1 MRQEKKVGG
10 TKRAL
15 LTSVLALVLSLA
27 MLAGSTFAWFTD
39 TASTG
44 VNRIVSGN
52 LDVGLQ
58 YWGVGEDGQK
68 TWLTA
73 ESSEELFDENALW
86 EPGYTQIVYL
96 KVKNNGNLAL
106 TYAMQITPV
115 RETVGI
121 NVDGEQFKLSDYI
134 KFAWTTFT
142 ADGDGAPVAL
152 DREGAQAGVGEG
164 AQLGTT
170 LHRQAA
176 EPMEAGAEELV
187 ALVAWMPENVGNEAN
202 YSTVQP
208 TIELSL
214 KVLATQAAVESDS
227 FDTTYDEDAAAAE
240 DLNNK
245 PEYDYESLY
254 DYDNLKGYGVTVERN
269 EAGKVVKAT
278 VSGVN
283 GKVVDGFFYNNK
295 PGTEATPIDRW
306 RDLKEVVIEEGV
318 TEIGVDAFSVCT
330 SLETVTLPQSLQ
342 KIGEKAFSYCTSLK
356 TINIPDSVNVI
367 GPKAFYFCKSLTS
380 IGIPEGITEIGYA
393 TFGYAE
399 NLTTVNIPASVTRI
413 GDFAFQNCGFTS
425 MDVPATVKEL
435 GEGAFS
441 TCRSLENVTVP
452 AETVSK
458 KAFYFCDALKSV
470 TLTDDVKTIGEEAF
484 RQCTSLESIEI
495 PSSVTELG
503 TCAFKNCFALKTAVI
518 KGGTVKGSL
527 VTEATFYNCNALETL
542 VISDNA
548 TLDASFKAAYSK
560 STLKTV
566 KIGKGEIGNSAFS
579 NCTNLTTVELG
590 DGVTSI
596 GTSAFLK
603 CKQLSSIAIGSGVIS
618 IGTSAFNGCTALTN
632 ANIGSGAIGESA
644 FNGCTSLAN
653 VTLGNGVTSIGKN
666 AFLRCTALTSISIGS
681 GVTSI
686 GSGAFNGCTEL
697 RNANIGSG
705 AIGANAFQDCSRLAS
720 VTLGD
725 GVTSIGTN
733 AFLKCTA
740 LTSMYIGSSVK
751 TIESYAFSTCSSLSE
766 VTISA
771 AQIGNQAFRSAN
783 ALKKVTLGDGV
794 ETIPAGAFSN
804 CGMGNK
810 NNSPEL
816 YLKAGTWTSN
826 GQETTVA
833 EGASITTGN
842 RVFNQIKSGKPATW
856 SAPVNP

>member
-1 MRQEKKVGG
+1 MSQKDSMDNAVEAGVKRNKIQKERSNDMRQEKKVGG

-27 MLAGSTFAWFTD
+27 MLAGTTFAWFTD

-58 YWGVGEDGQK
+58 YWGVGEDGRK

-73 ESSEELFDENALW
+73 ENSEELFDKNALW

-115 RETVGI
+115 HETVGV
-121 NVDGEQFKLSDYI
+121 NVDGEEFKLSDYI
-134 KFAWTTFT
+134 KFGWTTFT
-142 ADGDGAPVAL
+142 VDENEKPAAL
-152 DREGAQAGVGEG
+152 DREKAQTGVGDG
-164 AQLGTT
+164 AQLGKT

-176 EPMEAGAEELV
+176 EPMKAGAEELV

-227 FDTTYDEDAAAAE
+227 FDSSYDGDAATDE
-240 DLNNK
+240 ELNSK

-254 DYDNLKGYGVTVERN
+254 DYNNPEGYGVTLERN

-283 GKVVDGFFYNNK
+283 GKVVDGFFYNNT
-295 PGTEATPIDRW
+295 PGTEATPTDRW
-306 RDLKEVVIEEGV
+306 RELKEVVIEEGV

-367 GPKAFYFCKSLTS
+367 GSKAFFFCKSLTS
-380 IGIPEGITEIGYA
+380 INIPEGITEIGYA

-413 GDFAFQNCGFTS
+413 GDVAFQNCGFTS
-425 MDVPATVKEL
+425 MNVPATVKEL

-484 RQCTSLESIEI
+484 RECRSLESIEI

-527 VTEATFYNCNALETL
+527 VTEAMFYNCNALETL

-566 KIGKGEIGNSAFS
+566 EIGKGEIGDSAF
-579 NCTNLTTVELG
+579 NGCTSLTNVTLG
-590 DGVTSI
+590 DGVTKIGTNAFIRCTQISSITIGSRVSSI
-596 GTSAFLK
+596 GK
-603 CKQLSSIAIGSGVIS
+603 N
-618 IGTSAFNGCTALTN
+618 AFNGCTALT
-632 ANIGSGAIGESA
+632 
-644 FNGCTSLAN
+644 
-653 VTLGNGVTSIGKN
+653 
-666 AFLRCTALTSISIGS
+666 
-681 GVTSI
+681 
-686 GSGAFNGCTEL
+686 
-697 RNANIGSG
+697 NANIGSG

-725 GVTSIGTN
+725 GVTSIGAN
-733 AFLKCTA
+733 AFLRCTA
-740 LTSMYIGSSVK
+740 LTSMNIGSSVR
-751 TIESYAFSTCSSLSE
+751 TIENYAFSGCKALEE

-794 ETIPAGAFSN
+794 ENIPAGAFSS
-804 CGMGNK
+804 CGMGYK

-826 GQETTVA
+826 GQATIVA
-833 EGASITTGN
+833 EGASITTDN
-842 RVFNQIKSGKPATW
+842 PVFNQIKSGKPATW
-856 SAPVNP
+856 SAPANP

>member
-27 MLAGSTFAWFTD
+27 MLAGATFAWFTD

-52 LDVGLQ
+52 LDVGLE

-73 ESSEELFDENALW
+73 EDSKKLFDENALW

-115 RETVGI
+115 HETVGV
-121 NVDGEQFKLSDYI
+121 NVDGEEFKLSDYI
-134 KFAWTTFT
+134 KFGWTAFT
-142 ADGDGAPVAL
+142 VDGNGAPVAL
-152 DREGAQAGVGEG
+152 DREAAQTGVGEG

-187 ALVAWMPENVGNEAN
+187 ALVAWMPEDVGNEAN

-227 FDTTYDEDAAAAE
+227 FNNTYDEDAAADE
-240 DLNNK
+240 DLDNK

-254 DYDNLKGYGVTVERN
+254 DYNNLEGYGVRVERN
-269 EAGKVVKAT
+269 EAGKVVKAI

-283 GKVVDGFFYNNK
+283 GKVPDGFFANLKGSVDENGK
-295 PGTEATPIDRW
+295 PIAVPAERW
-306 RDLKEVVIEEGV
+306 ADLTEVVIEDGV
-318 TEIGVDAFSVCT
+318 TEIGKDVFQGCVGLT
-330 SLETVTLPQSLQ
+330 KVT
-342 KIGEKAFSYCTSLK
+342 
-356 TINIPDSVNVI
+356 IPDSVKKIGTWSFYMCKGLKNVD
-367 GPKAFYFCKSLTS
+367 
-380 IGIPEGITEIGYA
+380 IPANMEIGDSS
-393 TFGYAE
+393 FRQSG
-399 NLTTVNIPASVTRI
+399 
-413 GDFAFQNCGFTS
+413 
-425 MDVPATVKEL
+425 
-435 GEGAFS
+435 
-441 TCRSLENVTVP
+441 LEQVTVSGGSVGNY
-452 AETVSK
+452 AFHRIDNLK
-458 KAFYFCDALKSV
+458 KISINCE
-470 TLTDDVKTIGEEAF
+470 TIGEEAF
-484 RQCTSLESIEI
+484 SGCDYLTDITLGENVKTLGDKAFYTCDALERVEI
-495 PSSVTELG
+495 PSTVTDIGEK
-503 TCAFKNCFALKTAVI
+503 TFYSCPALKEAI
-518 KGGTVKGSL
+518 IRAGTVKAG
-527 VTEATFYNCNALETL
+527 TFYNCRALTTL
-542 VISDNA
+542 IISDNA
-548 TLDASFKAAYSK
+548 TLDASFTAKNAYANG
-560 STLKTV
+560 TLETV
-566 KIGKGEIGNSAFS
+566 KIGKGEIGNSAF
-579 NCTNLTTVELG
+579 NGCPNLTTVELG
-590 DGVTSI
+590 NGVTSVGDNAFSKCTALTSVNIGNGVTSI
-596 GTSAFLK
+596 GK
-603 CKQLSSIAIGSGVIS
+603 N
-618 IGTSAFNGCTALTN
+618 AFNSCTALTN

-686 GSGAFNGCTEL
+686 ESGAFNGCTAL
-697 RNANIGSG
+697 TNANIGSG
-705 AIGANAFQDCSRLAS
+705 AIGANAFQDCSRLAN

-725 GVTSIGTN
+725 GVTSIGAN
-733 AFLKCTA
+733 AFLRCTA
-740 LTSMYIGSSVK
+740 LTSMNIGSSVR
-751 TIESYAFSTCSSLSE
+751 TIENYAFSGCKALEE

-771 AQIGNQAFRSAN
+771 AQIGNQAFRSAS

-794 ETIPAGAFSN
+794 EAIPAGAFSN
-804 CGMGNK
+804 CGMGNE
-810 NNSPEL
+810 NNFPEL

-826 GQETTVA
+826 GQKTIVA
-833 EGASITTGN
+833 EGASITTGDG
-842 RVFNQIKSGKPATW
+842 VFNQIKSGKPANW
-856 SAPVNP
+856 SAPANP

>member
-27 MLAGSTFAWFTD
+27 MLAGTTFAWFTD

-58 YWGVGEDGQK
+58 YWGVGEDGRK

-73 ESSEELFDENALW
+73 ENSEDLFDKNALW

-115 RETVGI
+115 HETVGV
-121 NVDGEQFKLSDYI
+121 NVDGEEFKLSDYI
-134 KFAWTTFT
+134 KFGWTTFT
-142 ADGDGAPVAL
+142 VNGAGAPVAL
-152 DREGAQAGVGEG
+152 DREEAQDIVGGG

-170 LHRQAA
+170 LHRRAA
-176 EPMEAGAEELV
+176 EPMKASAEELV

-227 FDTTYDEDAAAAE
+227 FNNTYDKDAATNE
-240 DLNNK
+240 DLDKK
-245 PEYDYESLY
+245 PEYDYESRY
-254 DYDNLKGYGVTVERN
+254 DYDNSKGYGVELVRN
-269 EAGKVVKAT
+269 AEGKVVKAI

-283 GKVVDGFFYNNK
+283 GKVVDGFFYNNT
-295 PGTEATPIDRW
+295 PGTEATPTDRW
-306 RDLKEVVIEEGV
+306 RELKEVVIEEGV

-367 GPKAFYFCKSLTS
+367 GPKAFFFCKSLTS
-380 IGIPEGITEIGYA
+380 IDIPEGITEIGYA

-399 NLTTVNIPASVTRI
+399 NLATVNIPTSVTRI

-425 MDVPATVKEL
+425 MNVPATVKEL
-435 GEGAFS
+435 GESAFS

-484 RQCTSLESIEI
+484 RECRSLESIEI

-566 KIGKGEIGNSAFS
+566 EIGKGEIGDSAF
-579 NCTNLTTVELG
+579 NGCTSLTNVTLG
-590 DGVTSI
+590 DGVTKIGTNAFIRCTQISSITIGSRVSSI
-596 GTSAFLK
+596 GK
-603 CKQLSSIAIGSGVIS
+603 N
-618 IGTSAFNGCTALTN
+618 AFNGCTALTN

-644 FNGCTSLAN
+644 FNGCTSLTN
-653 VTLGNGVTSIGKN
+653 VTLGNGVTSIG
-666 AFLRCTALTSISIGS
+666 R
-681 GVTSI
+681 
-686 GSGAFNGCTEL
+686 
-697 RNANIGSG
+697 
-705 AIGANAFQDCSRLAS
+705 
-720 VTLGD
+720 
-725 GVTSIGTN
+725 N

-740 LTSMYIGSSVK
+740 LTSMSIGSSVK
-751 TIESYAFSTCSSLSE
+751 TIESYAFSYCSSLSE

-771 AQIGNQAFRSAN
+771 AQIGYQAFKGAN
-783 ALKKVTLGDGV
+783 ALKTVTLGEGV
-794 ETIPAGAFSN
+794 EKIPAGAFSN
-804 CGMGNK
+804 CGMGDR
-810 NNSPEL
+810 NNPGQL
-816 YLKAGTWTSN
+816 FLKAGDWTC
-826 GQETTVA
+826 GDKTTTVA
-833 EGASITTGN
+833 KDEPIT
-842 RVFNQIKSGKPATW
+842 RDDPVFNGIVSNKNDATW
-856 SAPVNP
+856 SAPANP

>member
-27 MLAGSTFAWFTD
+27 MLAGTTFAWFTD

-73 ESSEELFDENALW
+73 ENSEELFDKNALW

-115 RETVGI
+115 HETVGV
-121 NVDGEQFKLSDYI
+121 NVDGEEFKLSDYI
-134 KFAWTTFT
+134 KFGWTTFT
-142 ADGDGAPVAL
+142 ADENGAPVAL
-152 DREGAQAGVGEG
+152 DREAAQTGVGDG
-164 AQLGTT
+164 AQLGKT

-176 EPMEAGAEELV
+176 EPMAAGAEELV

-227 FDTTYDEDAAAAE
+227 FDNSYDGDAATNE
-240 DLNNK
+240 DLDNK

-254 DYDNLKGYGVTVERN
+254 DYNNPEGYGVTLERN

-283 GKVVDGFFYNNK
+283 GKVVDGFFYNNT
-295 PGTEATPIDRW
+295 PGTEATPTDRW
-306 RDLKEVVIEEGV
+306 RELKEVVIEEGV

-330 SLETVTLPQSLQ
+330 SLEKVTLPESLQ

-356 TINIPDSVNVI
+356 TINIPDSVNAI

-380 IGIPEGITEIGYA
+380 INIPEGITEIGYA

-441 TCRSLENVTVP
+441 TCRSLKNVTVP

-458 KAFYFCDALKSV
+458 KAFYFCDSLKNV
-470 TLTDDVKTIGEEAF
+470 TLTNDVKTIGEEAF
-484 RQCTSLESIEI
+484 RECRRLERIEI

-566 KIGKGEIGNSAFS
+566 EIGKGEIGDSAF
-579 NCTNLTTVELG
+579 NGCTSLTNVTLG
-590 DGVTSI
+590 DGVTKIGTNAFIRCTQISSITIGSRVSSI
-596 GTSAFLK
+596 GK
-603 CKQLSSIAIGSGVIS
+603 N
-618 IGTSAFNGCTALTN
+618 AFNGCTALT
-632 ANIGSGAIGESA
+632 
-644 FNGCTSLAN
+644 
-653 VTLGNGVTSIGKN
+653 
-666 AFLRCTALTSISIGS
+666 
-681 GVTSI
+681 
-686 GSGAFNGCTEL
+686 
-697 RNANIGSG
+697 NANIGSG
-705 AIGANAFQDCSRLAS
+705 AIGANAFQDCSRLAN

-725 GVTSIGTN
+725 GVTSIGAN
-733 AFLKCTA
+733 AFLRCEA
-740 LTSMYIGSSVK
+740 LTSMNIGSSVK
-751 TIESYAFSTCSSLSE
+751 TIESYAFSGCSALEE

-794 ETIPAGAFSN
+794 ENIPAGAFSS
-804 CGMGNK
+804 CGMGDR
-810 NNSPEL
+810 NNPGQL
-816 YLKAGTWTSN
+816 FLKAGDWTC
-826 GQETTVA
+826 GDKTTTVA
-833 EGASITTGN
+833 KDEPITRGN
-842 RVFNQIKSGKPATW
+842 LVFNGIVSNKNDATW
-856 SAPVNP
+856 SAPANP

>member
-27 MLAGSTFAWFTD
+27 MLAGTTFAWFTD

-52 LDVGLQ
+52 LNVGLE
-58 YWGVGEDGQK
+58 YWGVGEDGKK

-73 ESSEELFDENALW
+73 ENSEDLFDKNALW

-96 KVKNNGNLAL
+96 KVENNGNLAL

-115 RETVGI
+115 HETVGV
-121 NVDGEQFKLSDYI
+121 NVDGEEFKLSDYI
-134 KFAWTTFT
+134 KFGWMKFT
-142 ADGDGAPVAL
+142 VDGDGTPVAL
-152 DREGAQAGVGEG
+152 DREAAQTGVGDG
-164 AQLGTT
+164 AQLGKT
-170 LHRQAA
+170 LHRQA
-176 EPMEAGAEELV
+176 EQPMEAGAEELV
-187 ALVAWMPENVGNEAN
+187 ALVAWMPEDVGNEAN

-227 FDTTYDEDAAAAE
+227 FDNSYDEDAATNE
-240 DLNNK
+240 DLDNK

-254 DYDNLKGYGVTVERN
+254 DYNNPEGYGVTLERN

-283 GKVVDGFFYNNK
+283 GKVVDGFFYNNT
-295 PGTEATPIDRW
+295 PGTEATPTDRW
-306 RDLKEVVIEEGV
+306 RELKEVVIEEGV

-330 SLETVTLPQSLQ
+330 SLETVTLPESLQ

-367 GPKAFYFCKSLTS
+367 GPKAFFFCKSLTS
-380 IGIPEGITEIGYA
+380 IDIPEGITEIGYA

-399 NLTTVNIPASVTRI
+399 NLATVNIPASVTRI

-425 MDVPATVKEL
+425 MNVPATVKEL
-435 GEGAFS
+435 GESAFS

-484 RQCTSLESIEI
+484 RECRRLESIEI

-566 KIGKGEIGNSAFS
+566 EIGKGEIGDSAF
-579 NCTNLTTVELG
+579 NGCTSLTNVTLG
-590 DGVTSI
+590 DGVTKI

-603 CKQLSSIAIGSGVIS
+603 CTQLPSITI
-618 IGTSAFNGCTALTN
+618 
-632 ANIGSGAIGESA
+632 
-644 FNGCTSLAN
+644 
-653 VTLGNGVTSIGKN
+653 GNGVTSIGKN
-666 AFLRCTALTSISIGS
+666 AFNGCTALT
-681 GVTSI
+681 
-686 GSGAFNGCTEL
+686 
-697 RNANIGSG
+697 NANIGSG
-705 AIGANAFQDCSRLAS
+705 AIGANAFQDCSRLAN

-725 GVTSIGTN
+725 GVTSIGAN
-733 AFLKCTA
+733 AFLRCKA
-740 LTSMYIGSSVK
+740 LTSMNIGSSVGI
-751 TIESYAFSTCSSLSE
+751 IENYAFSGCEALEE

-771 AQIGNQAFRSAN
+771 AQIGNQAFRSAK
-783 ALKKVTLGDGV
+783 ALKKVTLGDDV
-794 ETIPAGAFSN
+794 VTIPAGAFSS
-804 CGMGNK
+804 CGMGDR
-810 NNSPEL
+810 NNPGQL
-816 YLKAGTWTSN
+816 FLKAGDWTC
-826 GQETTVA
+826 GDKTTTVA
-833 EGASITTGN
+833 KDEPITRGN
-842 RVFNQIKSGKPATW
+842 PVFNGIVSNKNDATW
-856 SAPVNP
+856 SAPANP

>member
-27 MLAGSTFAWFTD
+27 MLAGTTFAWFTD

-52 LDVGLQ
+52 LDVGLE
-58 YWGVGEDGQK
+58 YWGGAESG
-68 TWLTA
+68 WLTA
-73 ESSEELFDENALW
+73 ENSEDLFDKNALW

-115 RETVGI
+115 HETVGV
-121 NVDGEQFKLSDYI
+121 NVDGEEFKLSDYI
-134 KFAWTTFT
+134 QFGWAELTAAEDGTFT
-142 ADGDGAPVAL
+142 PFADRAAARTAVGT
-152 DREGAQAGVGEG
+152 GVHLGEM
-164 AQLGTT
+164 
-170 LHRQAA
+170 LHRQA
-176 EPMEAGAEELV
+176 EQPLNAGGETLV

-227 FDTTYDEDAAAAE
+227 FDKTYDEDAATDE
-240 DLNNK
+240 DLDNK

-254 DYDNLKGYGVTVERN
+254 DYNNPEGYGVTLERN

-283 GKVVDGFFYNNK
+283 GKVVDGFFYNNT
-295 PGTEATPIDRW
+295 PGTEATPTDRW
-306 RDLKEVVIEEGV
+306 RELKEVVIEEGV

-367 GPKAFYFCKSLTS
+367 GPKAFFFCKSLTS
-380 IGIPEGITEIGYA
+380 IDIPEGITEIGYA

-399 NLTTVNIPASVTRI
+399 NLATVNIPTSVTRI

-425 MDVPATVKEL
+425 MNVPATVKEL

-458 KAFYFCDALKSV
+458 KAFYFCDSLKNV
-470 TLTDDVKTIGEEAF
+470 TLTSDVKTIGEEAF
-484 RQCTSLESIEI
+484 RQCTSLENIEI

-518 KGGTVKGSL
+518 KGGTVKGSS
-527 VTEATFYNCNALETL
+527 VTEATFYNCKALETL

-548 TLDASFKAAYSK
+548 TLDASFNAQYSK
-560 STLKTV
+560 PTLKTV
-566 KIGKGEIGNSAFS
+566 KIGKGEIGISAF
-579 NCTNLTTVELG
+579 NGCPNLATVELG
-590 DGVTSI
+590 D
-596 GTSAFLK
+596 
-603 CKQLSSIAIGSGVIS
+603 
-618 IGTSAFNGCTALTN
+618 
-632 ANIGSGAIGESA
+632 
-644 FNGCTSLAN
+644 
-653 VTLGNGVTSIGKN
+653 GVTSIGKN
-666 AFLRCTALTSISIGS
+666 AFLRCTALTSITIGDR
-681 GVTSI
+681 VTSI
-686 GSGAFNGCTEL
+686 GDSAFNGCTALEA
-697 RNANIGSG
+697 ANIGSG
-705 AIGANAFQDCSRLAS
+705 SIGASAFQDCSRLAD

-725 GVTSIGTN
+725 GVTSIGKN
-733 AFLKCTA
+733 AFFKCTA
-740 LTSMYIGSSVK
+740 LTSMNIGSSVK
-751 TIESYAFSTCSSLSE
+751 TIESYAFSGCSALEE

-771 AQIGNQAFRSAN
+771 AQIGNQAFRNAN

-794 ETIPAGAFSN
+794 ENIPAGAFSS
-804 CGMGNK
+804 CGMGDR
-810 NNSPEL
+810 NNPGQL
-816 YLKAGTWTSN
+816 FLKAGDWTC
-826 GQETTVA
+826 GDKTTTVA
-833 EGASITTGN
+833 KDESITRGN
-842 RVFNQIKSGKPATW
+842 PVFNGIVSNKNDATW
-856 SAPVNP
+856 SAPANP

>member
-27 MLAGSTFAWFTD
+27 MLAGTTFAWFTD

-52 LDVGLQ
+52 LDVGLE
-58 YWGVGEDGQK
+58 YWDKESGWLDAEDSK
-68 TWLTA
+68 D
-73 ESSEELFDENALW
+73 LFDENALW

-115 RETVGI
+115 HETVGV
-121 NVDGEQFKLSDYI
+121 NVDGEEFKLSDYI
-134 KFAWTTFT
+134 KFGWTAFT
-142 ADGDGAPVAL
+142 VDGTGTPVAL
-152 DREGAQAGVGEG
+152 GREAAQTGVGDG

-187 ALVAWMPENVGNEAN
+187 ALVAWMPEDVGNEAN

-227 FDTTYDEDAAAAE
+227 FNNTYDEDAATDE
-240 DLNNK
+240 GLDSK
-245 PEYDYESLY
+245 PEYNYSYTEEE
-254 DYDNLKGYGVTVERN
+254 GVTLITDEN
-269 EAGKVVKAT
+269 GKVVKAV

-283 GKVVDGFFYNNK
+283 GKVQTGLFSNLKQSVDEEGNPLFDRN
-295 PGTEATPIDRW
+295 GSPIMEPDEKW
-306 RDLKEVVIEEGV
+306 AALTEVVIEDGV
-318 TEIGVDAFSVCT
+318 TEIGNQTFQGCT
-330 SLETVTLPQSLQ
+330 GLTNVT
-342 KIGEKAFSYCTSLK
+342 
-356 TINIPDSVNVI
+356 IPDSVQKIGAWAFYLCGGLKNVDIPANVEI
-367 GPKAFYFCKSLTS
+367 GNSSFRQSGLEQVTVSGGSVGQYAFHRNVSLKKIDINCETIGDEAFSGCDYLTDITLGENVKTLGDKAFYT
-380 IGIPEGITEIGYA
+380 
-393 TFGYAE
+393 
-399 NLTTVNIPASVTRI
+399 
-413 GDFAFQNCGFTS
+413 
-425 MDVPATVKEL
+425 
-435 GEGAFS
+435 
-441 TCRSLENVTVP
+441 
-452 AETVSK
+452 
-458 KAFYFCDALKSV
+458 CDALERV
-470 TLTDDVKTIGEEAF
+470 
-484 RQCTSLESIEI
+484 EI
-495 PSSVTELG
+495 PSTVTDIGEK
-503 TCAFKNCFALKTAVI
+503 TFYSCPALKEAI
-518 KGGTVKGSL
+518 IRAGTVKKDTL
-527 VTEATFYNCNALETL
+527 YNCQALTTL
-542 VISDNA
+542 IISDNA
-548 TLDASFKAAYSK
+548 TLDASFTAGYSK
-560 STLKTV
+560 STLNTV
-566 KIGKGEIGNSAFS
+566 KIGKGAIGDSAFS

-596 GTSAFLK
+596 GTSAFIR
-603 CKQLSSIAIGSGVIS
+603 CTQLPSITIGSGVTS
-618 IGTSAFNGCTALTN
+618 IGKNAFNGCAALTE
-632 ANIGSGAIGESA
+632 AVIQSGAIGESA
-644 FNGCTSLAN
+644 FNGCIRLTN

-686 GSGAFNGCTEL
+686 ESGAFNGCTAL
-697 RNANIGSG
+697 TNANIGNG

-725 GVTSIGTN
+725 GVTSIGAN
-733 AFLKCTA
+733 AFLRCTA
-740 LTSMYIGSSVK
+740 LTSMNIGSSVR
-751 TIESYAFSTCSSLSE
+751 TIENYAFSGCKALEE

-771 AQIGNQAFRSAN
+771 AQIGNQAFRSAS

-794 ETIPAGAFSN
+794 EAIPAGAFSS

-810 NNSPEL
+810 DNFPEL

>member
-27 MLAGSTFAWFTD
+27 MLVGTTFAWFTD

-68 TWLTA
+68 KWLTA
-73 ESSEELFDENALW
+73 ENSEDLFDENALW

-96 KVKNNGNLAL
+96 KVKNDGNLAL

-115 RETVGI
+115 HETVGV
-121 NVDGEQFKLSDYI
+121 NVDGEEFKLSDYI
-134 KFAWTTFT
+134 KFGWRKFT
-142 ADGDGAPVAL
+142 VDGDGAPVAL
-152 DREGAQAGVGEG
+152 DREEAQDIVGGG

-170 LHRQAA
+170 LHRQVA
-176 EPMEAGAEELV
+176 EPLAAGAEELV
-187 ALVAWMPENVGNEAN
+187 ALVAWMPEDVGNEAN

-227 FDTTYDEDAAAAE
+227 FDNTYDGDAATDE
-240 DLNNK
+240 ELNSK

-254 DYDNLKGYGVTVERN
+254 DYDNLEGYGVTVERN

-330 SLETVTLPQSLQ
+330 SLETVTLPESLQ

-356 TINIPDSVNVI
+356 TINIPASVNVI
-367 GPKAFYFCKSLTS
+367 GPKAFFFCKSLTS
-380 IGIPEGITEIGYA
+380 IDIPEGVTEISYA

-425 MDVPATVKEL
+425 MNVPATVKEL

-560 STLKTV
+560 ATLKTV
-566 KIGKGEIGNSAFS
+566 EIGKGEIG
-579 NCTNLTTVELG
+579 
-590 DGVTSI
+590 D
-596 GTSAFLK
+596 
-603 CKQLSSIAIGSGVIS
+603 
-618 IGTSAFNGCTALTN
+618 
-632 ANIGSGAIGESA
+632 SA
-644 FNGCTSLAN
+644 FNGCTSLTN
-653 VTLGNGVTSIGKN
+653 VTLGNGVTSIGRN
-666 AFLRCTALTSISIGS
+666 AFLRCKALASISIGS

-686 GSGAFNGCTEL
+686 GSGAFNGCTAL
-697 RNANIGSG
+697 TNANIGSG
-705 AIGANAFQDCSRLAS
+705 AIGANAFQDCSRLAN

-725 GVTSIGTN
+725 GVTSIGKN

-740 LTSMYIGSSVK
+740 LTSMNIGSSVK
-751 TIESYAFSTCSSLSE
+751 TIESYAFSACSSLSE

-794 ETIPAGAFSN
+794 EAIPAGAFSS
-804 CGMGNK
+804 CGMGYK

-826 GQETTVA
+826 GQATTVA
-833 EGASITTGN
+833 EGASITTGDV
-842 RVFNQIKSGKPATW
+842 VFNQIKSGKPANW
-856 SAPVNP
+856 SAPANP

>member
-27 MLAGSTFAWFTD
+27 MLAGTTFAWFTD

-52 LDVGLQ
+52 LDVGLE
-58 YWGVGEDGQK
+58 YWGGAESG
-68 TWLTA
+68 WLTA
-73 ESSEELFDENALW
+73 ENSKDLFDENALW

-115 RETVGI
+115 HETVGV
-121 NVDGEQFKLSDYI
+121 NVDGEEFKLSDYI
-134 KFAWTTFT
+134 KFGWTAFT
-142 ADGDGAPVAL
+142 VDGNGAPVAL
-152 DREGAQAGVGEG
+152 GREAAQTGVGDG

-170 LHRQAA
+170 LHRQA
-176 EPMEAGAEELV
+176 ELPLEASAEELV
-187 ALVAWMPENVGNEAN
+187 ALVAWMPEDVGNEAN

-227 FDTTYDEDAAAAE
+227 FNNTYDDDAAADE
-240 DLNNK
+240 NLDIK

-254 DYDNLKGYGVTVERN
+254 DYNNLEGYGVRVERN
-269 EAGKVVKAT
+269 EAGKVVKAI

-283 GKVVDGFFYNNK
+283 GKVPDGFFANLKGSVDENGK
-295 PGTEATPIDRW
+295 PIAVPAERW
-306 RDLKEVVIEEGV
+306 ADLTEVVIEDGV
-318 TEIGVDAFSVCT
+318 TEIGKDVFQGCVGLT
-330 SLETVTLPQSLQ
+330 NVT
-342 KIGEKAFSYCTSLK
+342 
-356 TINIPDSVNVI
+356 IPDSVKKIGTWSFYMCKGLKNVD
-367 GPKAFYFCKSLTS
+367 
-380 IGIPEGITEIGYA
+380 IPANMEIGDSSFRQSGLEQVTVSGGSVGNYA
-393 TFGYAE
+393 FHRSE
-399 NLTTVNIPASVTRI
+399 DLKKITVN
-413 GDFAFQNCGFTS
+413 C
-425 MDVPATVKEL
+425 E
-435 GEGAFS
+435 
-441 TCRSLENVTVP
+441 
-452 AETVSK
+452 
-458 KAFYFCDALKSV
+458 
-470 TLTDDVKTIGEEAF
+470 TIGEEAF
-484 RQCTSLESIEI
+484 SGCDYLTDITLGENVKTLGDKAFYTCDALERVEI
-495 PSSVTELG
+495 PSTVTDIGEK
-503 TCAFKNCFALKTAVI
+503 TFYSCPALKEAI
-518 KGGTVKGSL
+518 IRAGTVKAG
-527 VTEATFYNCNALETL
+527 TFYNCRALTTL

-548 TLDASFKAAYSK
+548 TLDASFTAANAYAK
-560 STLKTV
+560 ETLETV

-596 GTSAFLK
+596 GKSAFLK
-603 CKQLSSIAIGSGVIS
+603 CTQLPSITIGSGVTS

-632 ANIGSGAIGESA
+632 ANIGSGAIGANA
-644 FNGCTSLAN
+644 FQDCSSLIA
-653 VTLGNGVTSIGKN
+653 VTLGDGVTSIGAN

-686 GSGAFNGCTEL
+686 GSGAFNGCTAL
-697 RNANIGSG
+697 TNANIGSG

-725 GVTSIGTN
+725 GVTSIGAN
-733 AFLKCTA
+733 AFLRCTE
-740 LTSMYIGSSVK
+740 LTSMDIGSSVK
-751 TIESYAFSTCSSLSE
+751 TIESYAFSGCKALEE

-771 AQIGNQAFRSAN
+771 AQIGNQAFRSAS

-794 ETIPAGAFSN
+794 EAIPAGAFSS

-826 GQETTVA
+826 GQKTIVA
-833 EGASITTGN
+833 EGASITTN
-842 RVFNQIKSGKPATW
+842 DDVFNQIKSGKPANW
-856 SAPVNP
+856 SGPANP

>member
-1 MRQEKKVGG
+1 MDNAVEAGVKRNKTQKERSNDMRQEKKVGG

-58 YWGVGEDGQK
+58 YWGVGEDGKK

-73 ESSEELFDENALW
+73 EKSEELFDKNALW

-96 KVKNNGNLAL
+96 KVKNDGNLAL

-115 RETVGI
+115 HETVGV
-121 NVDGEQFKLSDYI
+121 NVDGEEFKLSDYI
-134 KFAWTTFT
+134 KFGWTAFT
-142 ADGDGAPVAL
+142 VDGAGAPVAL
-152 DREGAQAGVGEG
+152 DREAAQTGVGGG

-176 EPMEAGAEELV
+176 EPMKASAEELV

-227 FDTTYDEDAAAAE
+227 FNNTYDEDAATDE

-254 DYDNLKGYGVTVERN
+254 DYDNPEGYGVELVKN
-269 EAGKVVKAT
+269 EEGKVVKAV

-283 GKVVDGFFYNNK
+283 GKVPDGFFANLKQSVDENGK
-295 PGTEATPIDRW
+295 PIAVPAERW
-306 RDLKEVVIEEGV
+306 ADLTEVVIEDGV
-318 TEIGVDAFSVCT
+318 TEIGKDVFQGCVGLT
-330 SLETVTLPQSLQ
+330 KVT
-342 KIGEKAFSYCTSLK
+342 
-356 TINIPDSVNVI
+356 IPDSVKKI
-367 GPKAFYFCKSLTS
+367 GTWSFYLCGGLK
-380 IGIPEGITEIGYA
+380 
-393 TFGYAE
+393 
-399 NLTTVNIPASVTRI
+399 NVNIPANMEI
-413 GDFAFQNCGFTS
+413 GDSSFRQSG
-425 MDVPATVKEL
+425 
-435 GEGAFS
+435 
-441 TCRSLENVTVP
+441 LEQVTVSGGSVGNY
-452 AETVSK
+452 AFHRIDNLK
-458 KAFYFCDALKSV
+458 KISINCE
-470 TLTDDVKTIGEEAF
+470 TIGEEAF
-484 RQCTSLESIEI
+484 SGCDYLTDITLGENVKTLGDKAFYTCDALERVEI
-495 PSSVTELG
+495 PSTVTDIGEK
-503 TCAFKNCFALKTAVI
+503 TFYSCPALKEAI
-518 KGGTVKGSL
+518 IRAGTVKAG
-527 VTEATFYNCNALETL
+527 TFYNCRALTTL
-542 VISDNA
+542 IISDNA
-548 TLDASFKAAYSK
+548 TLDASFTVGNTYAKE
-560 STLKTV
+560 TLETV
-566 KIGKGEIGNSAFS
+566 KIERGEIGNSAFS
-579 NCTNLTTVELG
+579 NCTRLTTVELG

-603 CKQLSSIAIGSGVIS
+603 CTQLSSIAIGSGVIS
-618 IGTSAFNGCTALTN
+618 IGTSAFSGCTALTN

-644 FNGCTSLAN
+644 FNGCTSLVN
-653 VTLGNGVTSIGKN
+653 VTLGNGVTQIGKN
-666 AFLRCTALTSISIGS
+666 AFIRCAQIPSITIGS

-686 GSGAFNGCTEL
+686 GSGAFNGCTAL
-697 RNANIGSG
+697 TNANIGSG
-705 AIGANAFQDCSRLAS
+705 AIGANAFQDCSRLAN
-720 VTLGD
+720 VTLGN
-725 GVTSIGTN
+725 GVTSIGRN
-733 AFLKCTA
+733 AFLKCKA
-740 LTSMYIGSSVK
+740 LTSMNIGSSVK
-751 TIESYAFSTCSSLSE
+751 TIESYAFSACSSLEE

-794 ETIPAGAFSN
+794 ENIPAGAFSS
-804 CGMGNK
+804 CGMGYK
-810 NNSPEL
+810 NNFPKL

-833 EGASITTGN
+833 EGASITTDN
-842 RVFNQIKSGKPATW
+842 LVFNQIKSGKPATW

>member
-1 MRQEKKVGG
+1 MSQKDSMDNAVEAGVKRNKTQKERSNDMRQEKKVGG

-58 YWGVGEDGQK
+58 YWDKESGWLDAEDSK
-68 TWLTA
+68 D
-73 ESSEELFDENALW
+73 LFDENALW
-86 EPGYTQIVYL
+86 EPGYTQITYL

-115 RETVGI
+115 HETVGI

-134 KFAWTTFT
+134 KFGWTAFT
-142 ADGDGAPVAL
+142 VDGDGAPVAL
-152 DREGAQAGVGEG
+152 DREAAQTGVGDG
-164 AQLGTT
+164 AQLGKT
-170 LHRQAA
+170 LHRQA
-176 EPMEAGAEELV
+176 EQPLEAGAEELV

-227 FDTTYDEDAAAAE
+227 FNNTYDEDAARDE
-240 DLNNK
+240 KLNSK

-254 DYDNLKGYGVTVERN
+254 YYNNPEGYGVTLERN

-283 GKVVDGFFYNNK
+283 GKVVDGFFYNNT
-295 PGTEATPIDRW
+295 PGTEATPTDRW
-306 RDLKEVVIEEGV
+306 RELKEVVIEEGV

-367 GPKAFYFCKSLTS
+367 GPKAFFFCKSLTS
-380 IGIPEGITEIGYA
+380 IDIPEGITEIGYA

-399 NLTTVNIPASVTRI
+399 NLATVNIPASVTRI

-425 MDVPATVKEL
+425 MNVPATVKEL
-435 GEGAFS
+435 GESAFS

-484 RQCTSLESIEI
+484 RECRSLESIEI

-566 KIGKGEIGNSAFS
+566 KIGKGEIGDSAFS

-590 DGVTSI
+590 DGVTKIGTNAFIRCTQISSITIGSRVSSI
-596 GTSAFLK
+596 GK
-603 CKQLSSIAIGSGVIS
+603 N
-618 IGTSAFNGCTALTN
+618 AFNGCTALT
-632 ANIGSGAIGESA
+632 
-644 FNGCTSLAN
+644 
-653 VTLGNGVTSIGKN
+653 
-666 AFLRCTALTSISIGS
+666 
-681 GVTSI
+681 
-686 GSGAFNGCTEL
+686 
-697 RNANIGSG
+697 NANIGSG
-705 AIGANAFQDCSRLAS
+705 AIGANAFQDCSRLAN

-740 LTSMYIGSSVK
+740 LTSISIGNSVK
-751 TIESYAFSTCSSLSE
+751 TIESYAFSGCSSLSE

-794 ETIPAGAFSN
+794 ENIPAGAFSS
-804 CGMGNK
+804 CGMGDR
-810 NNSPEL
+810 NNPGQL
-816 YLKAGTWTSN
+816 FLKAGDWTC
-826 GQETTVA
+826 GDKTTTVA
-833 EGASITTGN
+833 KDEPITRGN
-842 RVFNQIKSGKPATW
+842 PVFNGIVSNKNDATW
-856 SAPVNP
+856 SAPANP

>member
-1 MRQEKKVGG
+1 MSQKDSMDNAVEAGVKRNKTQKERSNDMRQEKKVGG

-27 MLAGSTFAWFTD
+27 MLAGTTFAWFTD

-73 ESSEELFDENALW
+73 ENSEELFDKNALW

-115 RETVGI
+115 HETVGV
-121 NVDGEQFKLSDYI
+121 NVDGEEFKLSDYI
-134 KFAWTTFT
+134 KFGWTPFT
-142 ADGDGAPVAL
+142 VDGDGTPVAL
-152 DREGAQAGVGEG
+152 DREAAQTGVGDG

-170 LHRQAA
+170 LHRKAA
-176 EPMEAGAEELV
+176 EPMKASAEELV

-227 FDTTYDEDAAAAE
+227 FDNSYDEDAATNE
-240 DLNNK
+240 DLDNK

-254 DYDNLKGYGVTVERN
+254 DYNNPEGYGVTLERN

-283 GKVVDGFFYNNK
+283 GKVVDGFFYNNT
-295 PGTEATPIDRW
+295 PGTEATPTDRW
-306 RDLKEVVIEEGV
+306 RELKEVVIEEGV

-330 SLETVTLPQSLQ
+330 SLETVTLPESLQ

-367 GPKAFYFCKSLTS
+367 GPKAFFFCKSLTS
-380 IGIPEGITEIGYA
+380 IDIPEGITEIGYA

-399 NLTTVNIPASVTRI
+399 NLATVNIPTSVTRI

-425 MDVPATVKEL
+425 MNVPATVKEL
-435 GEGAFS
+435 GESAFS

-458 KAFYFCDALKSV
+458 KAFYFCDSLKNV
-470 TLTDDVKTIGEEAF
+470 TLTSDVKTIGEEAF
-484 RQCTSLESIEI
+484 RQCTSLENIEI

-518 KGGTVKGSL
+518 KGGTVKGSS
-527 VTEATFYNCNALETL
+527 VTEATFYNCKALETL

-548 TLDASFKAAYSK
+548 TLDASFNAQYSK
-560 STLKTV
+560 PTLKTV
-566 KIGKGEIGNSAFS
+566 KIGKGEIGISAF
-579 NCTNLTTVELG
+579 NGCPNLATVELG
-590 DGVTSI
+590 D
-596 GTSAFLK
+596 
-603 CKQLSSIAIGSGVIS
+603 
-618 IGTSAFNGCTALTN
+618 
-632 ANIGSGAIGESA
+632 
-644 FNGCTSLAN
+644 
-653 VTLGNGVTSIGKN
+653 GVTSIGKN
-666 AFLRCTALTSISIGS
+666 AFLRCTALTSITIGDR
-681 GVTSI
+681 VTSI
-686 GSGAFNGCTEL
+686 GDSAFNGCTALEA
-697 RNANIGSG
+697 ANIGSG
-705 AIGANAFQDCSRLAS
+705 SIGASAFQDCSRLAD

-725 GVTSIGTN
+725 GVTSIGKN
-733 AFLKCTA
+733 AFFKCTA
-740 LTSMYIGSSVK
+740 LTSISIGNSVK
-751 TIESYAFSTCSSLSE
+751 TIESYAFSACSSLSE

-771 AQIGNQAFRSAN
+771 AQIGNQAFKSAN

-794 ETIPAGAFSN
+794 EAIPAGAFSS
-804 CGMGNK
+804 CGMGDR
-810 NNSPEL
+810 NNPGQL
-816 YLKAGTWTSN
+816 FLKAGDWTC
-826 GQETTVA
+826 GDKTTTVA
-833 EGASITTGN
+833 KDEPITRGN
-842 RVFNQIKSGKPATW
+842 PVFNGIVSNKNDATW
-856 SAPVNP
+856 SAPANP

>member
-1 MRQEKKVGG
+1 MSQKDSMDNAVEAGVKRNKTQKERSNDMRQEKKVGG

-52 LDVGLQ
+52 LDVGLK
-58 YWGVGEDGQK
+58 YWGVGEDGRK

-73 ESSEELFDENALW
+73 ENSKDLFDENALW

-96 KVKNNGNLAL
+96 KVENNGNLAL

-115 RETVGI
+115 HETVGV
-121 NVDGEQFKLSDYI
+121 NVDGEEFKLSDYI
-134 KFAWTTFT
+134 KFGWTAFT
-142 ADGDGAPVAL
+142 VDGDGAPVAL
-152 DREGAQAGVGEG
+152 DREAAQTGVGDG

-227 FDTTYDEDAAAAE
+227 FNNTYDEDAATDE

-254 DYDNLKGYGVTVERN
+254 DYDNPEGYGVELVKN
-269 EAGKVVKAT
+269 EEGKVVKAV

-283 GKVVDGFFYNNK
+283 GKVPDGFFANLKQSVDENGK
-295 PGTEATPIDRW
+295 PIAVPAERW
-306 RDLKEVVIEEGV
+306 ADLTEVVIEDGV
-318 TEIGVDAFSVCT
+318 TEIGKDVFQGCVGLT
-330 SLETVTLPQSLQ
+330 KVT
-342 KIGEKAFSYCTSLK
+342 
-356 TINIPDSVNVI
+356 IPDSVKKIGTWSFYLCGGLKNVDIPANMEI
-367 GPKAFYFCKSLTS
+367 GDSSFRQSGLEQVTVSGGS
-380 IGIPEGITEIGYA
+380 IGNYA
-393 TFGYAE
+393 FHRID
-399 NLTTVNIPASVTRI
+399 NLKKISI
-413 GDFAFQNCGFTS
+413 NC
-425 MDVPATVKEL
+425 E
-435 GEGAFS
+435 
-441 TCRSLENVTVP
+441 
-452 AETVSK
+452 
-458 KAFYFCDALKSV
+458 
-470 TLTDDVKTIGEEAF
+470 TIGEEAF
-484 RQCTSLESIEI
+484 SGCDYLTDITLGENVKTLGDKAFYTCDALERVEI
-495 PSSVTELG
+495 PSTVTDIGEK
-503 TCAFKNCFALKTAVI
+503 TFYSCPALKEAI
-518 KGGTVKGSL
+518 IRAGTVKAG
-527 VTEATFYNCNALETL
+527 TFYNCRALTTL
-542 VISDNA
+542 IISDNA
-548 TLDASFKAAYSK
+548 TLDGSFTARNAYAYG
-560 STLKTV
+560 TLETV
-566 KIGKGEIGNSAFS
+566 KIGKGEIGDSAFR

-596 GTSAFLK
+596 GTSAFLN
-603 CKQLSSIAIGSGVIS
+603 CTQLTSITIGSGVIS
-618 IGTSAFNGCTALTN
+618 IGKSAFNGCTALTN

-653 VTLGNGVTSIGKN
+653 VTLGNGVTQIGKN
-666 AFLRCTALTSISIGS
+666 AFIRCAQIPSITIGS

-686 GSGAFNGCTEL
+686 GSGAFNGCTAL
-697 RNANIGSG
+697 TNANIGSG
-705 AIGANAFQDCSRLAS
+705 AIGANAFQDCSGLDT

-725 GVTSIGTN
+725 GVTSIGAN
-733 AFLKCTA
+733 AFLRCTA
-740 LTSMYIGSSVK
+740 LTSMNIGSSVR
-751 TIESYAFSTCSSLSE
+751 TIENYAFSGCKALEE

-771 AQIGNQAFRSAN
+771 AQIGNQAFRSAS

-794 ETIPAGAFSN
+794 EAIPAGAFSN

-810 NNSPEL
+810 NNFPEL

-826 GQETTVA
+826 GQKTIVA
-833 EGASITTGN
+833 EGASITTGDG
-842 RVFNQIKSGKPATW
+842 VFNQIKSGKPANW
-856 SAPVNP
+856 SAPANP